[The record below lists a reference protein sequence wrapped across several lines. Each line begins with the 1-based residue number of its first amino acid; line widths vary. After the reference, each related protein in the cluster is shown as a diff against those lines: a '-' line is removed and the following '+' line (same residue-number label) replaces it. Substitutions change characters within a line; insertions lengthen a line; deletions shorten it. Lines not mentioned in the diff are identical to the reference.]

1 MDASSQPLKRL
12 ICIERKNKSKIIRTG
27 LDQREMM
34 SYLKRLTR
42 LVKMVK
48 DFRLSP
54 ENVRRQGSRMAA
66 YGGIA
71 LVCTLVGILVASN
84 FDLTPR
90 TVADVPTNIAQTG
103 AYPVVD
109 RDGKLESPFVTVVD
123 QAANAVVN
131 ISARTP
137 NDQVPWWVRGSAY
150 STSMG
155 SGFFFRKDGYIITN
169 NHVVSDAVALTVR
182 TASGYEY
189 QAQMVG
195 SDPQTDLAVIKV
207 TPEEEIT
214 VIPFGSSEE
223 ISVGDWAI
231 AIGNPFPQQ
240 GLDRT
245 VTVGVVS
252 AKGRH
257 SLNFGGETPQYQ
269 DYIQTDA
276 AINPGNSGGPLLNLR
291 GECIGVNAAIT
302 SPTGTSIGIG
312 FAVPID
318 IVRAIVPDLI
328 EHGKPSRGW
337 LGVQTTYV
345 SEREAKRQG
354 LAAVRGVLVDS
365 VLSDSPAQRAGI
377 RGGDIIVKFDNR
389 EVESPSQFQVLVA
402 TVQKGNAVPVEV
414 VRNGERVPLTTTVGD
429 RDTYLART
437 QDSDQ
442 GSAGTVYS
450 WLGMDVVDFTPQIA
464 QEIGAEHVEG
474 LYVLRVYPGS
484 PAYVASVEA
493 GSVIVKVDNESVAS
507 VRQLQQVVNKLD
519 ASKTRLPLIVLEPN
533 GAIGRKVLR
542 P

>member
-1 MDASSQPLKRL
+1 MGYP
-12 ICIERKNKSKIIRTG
+12 N
-27 LDQREMM
+27 
-34 SYLKRLTR
+34 RLTR
-42 LVKMVK
+42 LVKMEK
-48 DFRLSP
+48 DSRLSP
-54 ENVRRQGSRMAA
+54 EKVHRQGGRLAA

-71 LVCTLVGILVASN
+71 LVCILVGVLIASN
-84 FDLTPR
+84 LDLTPQS
-90 TVADVPTNIAQTG
+90 VADVPTNIGQTG
-103 AYPVVD
+103 AFPVVD
-109 RDGKLESPFVTVVD
+109 RGGKLESPFVAVVNE
-123 QAANAVVN
+123 AANAVVN

-137 NDQVPWWVRGSAY
+137 AAEMPWWMRGSAY

-169 NHVVSDAVALTVR
+169 NHVVQDAVALTVR
-182 TASGYEY
+182 TSSGYEY
-189 QAQMVG
+189 QAQLVG

-207 TPEEEIT
+207 APEEDIA
-214 VIPFGSSEE
+214 VIPFGDSED

-312 FAVPID
+312 FAIPAN
-318 IVRAIVPDLI
+318 IVKAIVPDLI
-328 EHGKPSRGW
+328 EHGKASRGW
-337 LGVQTTYV
+337 LGVQTSYV

-354 LAAVRGVLVDS
+354 LAAVRGVLIDS
-365 VLSDSPAQRAGI
+365 VVADSPAERAGI
-377 RGGDIIVKFDNR
+377 LNGDIIVKFDNR

-414 VRNGERVPLTTTVGD
+414 VRNGEHVPLMTTVGD
-429 RDTYLART
+429 RETYLART
-437 QDSDQ
+437 QNDDQ
-442 GSAGTVYS
+442 SGPGAVYS
-450 WLGMDVVDFTPQIA
+450 WLGMDVVDFTPQVA
-464 QEIGAEHVEG
+464 REIGAEHVEG

-484 PAYVASVEA
+484 SAYLASVEA
-493 GSVIVKVDNESVAS
+493 GSVIMKIDNESVAS
-507 VRQLQQVVNKLD
+507 VRQLQQLVNRLD

-533 GAIGRKVLR
+533 GAIARKVLR